1 MNDNINKNTVGDL
14 THSIVKGGFGT
25 IPIIGSL
32 ASEIFGLIV
41 TPPLEKRRVEWMNEV
56 ADKLKELESNQ
67 KINFN
72 ELAENDQF
80 IDIVLQATTFAL
92 KTSERKKIDC
102 FRNAILNTATGESP
116 DKIKSQIF
124 LNQLDKFTV
133 WHIIVLAF
141 IDSPRNWF
149 KKNGKTPPNYISGSI
164 YTLIIEAFP
173 DLRNQDELL
182 DIIWDD
188 LKLTGFHKTGSL
200 KTMMTG
206 DGVLSDR
213 TTTFGK
219 EFLNFI
225 KNGNE

>member
-124 LNQLDKFTV
+124 LN
-133 WHIIVLAF
+133 
-141 IDSPRNWF
+141 
-149 KKNGKTPPNYISGSI
+149 
-164 YTLIIEAFP
+164 
-173 DLRNQDELL
+173 
-182 DIIWDD
+182 
-188 LKLTGFHKTGSL
+188 
-200 KTMMTG
+200 
-206 DGVLSDR
+206 
-213 TTTFGK
+213 
-219 EFLNFI
+219 
-225 KNGNE
+225 